1 MRVRKHFRSSVAT
14 IDYIISDF
22 SYNRISNR
30 EVYFK
35 YSVNKRL
42 HKLNEDYD
50 AKLDE
55 ILSWLITHCDY
66 DNMPIQSISKII
78 MSLSHVTNVLS
89 KGLISIISN

>member
-1 MRVRKHFRSSVAT
+1 MRVRKHFRTSVAT

-50 AKLDE
+50 TKLDG

-66 DNMPIQSISKII
+66 DNMPIQAISKII

-89 KGLISIISN
+89 KGLISVISN